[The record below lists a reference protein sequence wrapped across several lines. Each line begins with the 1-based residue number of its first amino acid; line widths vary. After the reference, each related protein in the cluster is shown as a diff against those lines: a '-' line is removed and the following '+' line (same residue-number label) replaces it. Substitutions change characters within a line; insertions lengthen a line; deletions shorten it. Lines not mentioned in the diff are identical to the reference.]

1 MCGVWCVVCVHVYV
15 LCVMCYVLV
24 VCLRRAPERSE
35 GARRLTLLPAIPNDV
50 QCFLK
55 YVFVILR
62 GARQIHFCATL
73 SQPIVNRGTE
83 DRVAAF
89 LRHIHPVD
97 QLFIIWFSRLVIPRL

>member
-1 MCGVWCVVCVHVYV
+1 MMASCVLEIIVWNASIGSTH
-15 LCVMCYVLV
+15 
-24 VCLRRAPERSE
+24 RPETGT
-35 GARRLTLLPAIPNDV
+35 GALLPAIPNDV